1 MRPDPATTVIGAE
14 ARHLLSTLIE
24 INNQITS
31 ILDLDELL
39 NKIAE
44 LTNQIVPYEIF
55 AIFLL
60 DDEKQ
65 ELYLR
70 FAIGHPAH
78 VVRDLRIKV
87 GEGVTGT
94 AVMDRTTV
102 VVDDVRQYPRY
113 IEAVER
119 ARSELAVPLISQ
131 NRVVGVLD
139 IESPELGYFR
149 EDQVRLLN
157 LLASQIAI
165 AIENARVYESE
176 RRNREMLALL
186 YNVSLEMSS
195 TLEVEELVRK
205 IAAAVKQQIDYH
217 TFSIFLLDEK
227 QALLRPQFVIRSN
240 ERENQKLVLPLGTG
254 LIGTA
259 AKLNMPL
266 RIADVMQDARY
277 LNVHTETRSELV
289 VPLTSKGRV
298 VGVVDLESTQPN
310 YFTEYHQRFL
320 MTLASRIASS
330 LVNAELY
337 ARVAENESRLGR
349 EMKIARE
356 IQRQLMPDEV
366 PSIPPLRMAVLFKP
380 VAQLGGDLYDW
391 IAFDDGR
398 MAIVIGD
405 VAGKGAPAA
414 LYGALSSGVIRTR
427 AGRKYP
433 PGQMLELV
441 NKTLYQRPIE
451 GQYVAVTYAIYD
463 PKSKTVTL
471 ANSGLPYPLLLRA
484 GQPTFLDIGGIPL
497 GLFPD
502 SKYEETALDLQ
513 SGDILVFYSD
523 GVVEMRNEAGEEFGL
538 RRLAETVRNNH
549 EKTPEDIVKAVTAA
563 LAEFIGRVRPQDD
576 RTMIVV
582 KMGDGEI

>member
-1 MRPDPATTVIGAE
+1 MRPDPAATVVTTE
-14 ARHLLSTLIE
+14 ARRLLSTLIE

-39 NKIAE
+39 KKIAE

-55 AIFLL
+55 AIFLV

-65 ELYLR
+65 ELFLR
-70 FAIGHPAH
+70 FAIGHRPD
-78 VVRDLRIKV
+78 VVKNLRIKV
-87 GEGVTGT
+87 GDGVTGT
-94 AVMDRTTV
+94 AAMERTTV
-102 VVDDVRQYPRY
+102 VVDDVRKYPRY
-113 IEAVER
+113 IEAVQS
-119 ARSELAVPLISQ
+119 ARSELAVPLINQ

-139 IESPELGYFR
+139 IESPEPGYFR
-149 EDQVRLLN
+149 EDQVTLLN

-176 RRNREMLALL
+176 RRNREFLSLL
-186 YNVSLEMSS
+186 YNISLEMSA
-195 TLEVEELVRK
+195 TLEVDDLVRK
-205 IAAAVKQQIDYH
+205 IAAAVKQTIDYH

-227 QALLRPQFVIRSN
+227 QGLLRPQFVIRSN
-240 ERENQKLVLPLGTG
+240 EREIQKLVLPLGTG

-259 AKLNMPL
+259 AKMNIPL
-266 RIADVMQDARY
+266 RIDDVTQDPRY

-289 VPLTSKGRV
+289 VPLASKGRV
-298 VGVVDLESTQPN
+298 VGAVDLESTQVG

-330 LVNAELY
+330 LVNAELHT
-337 ARVAENESRLGR
+337 RVAENERRLER

-356 IQRQLMPDEV
+356 IQRQLMPDEF
-366 PSIPPLRMAVLFKP
+366 PSLPPLQMAVLFKP

-391 IAFDDGR
+391 ISFDDGR
-398 MAIVIGD
+398 LAIVIGD

-451 GQYVAVTYAIYD
+451 GQYVAVTYAIYE
-463 PKSKTVTL
+463 PKTRTIAM
-471 ANSGLPYPLLLRA
+471 ANSGLPYPLLVRA

-502 SKYEETALDLQ
+502 SRYEETELQ
-513 SGDILVFYSD
+513 LQTGDVLVFYSD
-523 GVVEMRNEAGEEFGL
+523 GVVEMRNDAGDEFGL
-538 RRLAETVRNNH
+538 KRLADAVRNNH
-549 EKTPEDIVKAVTAA
+549 EKTCDEIVKAVSAA
-563 LAEFIGRVRPQDD
+563 LAEFIGRVRPSDD

-582 KMGDGEI
+582 KMGAGEF

>member
-1 MRPDPATTVIGAE
+1 MRPDPATAE
-14 ARHLLSTLIE
+14 AGGDARQLLSTLIE
-24 INNQITS
+24 INHEITS

-44 LTNQIVPYEIF
+44 LTNRIVPYEIF
-55 AIFLL
+55 AIFLV
-60 DDEKQ
+60 DDEKE

-70 FAIGHPAH
+70 FAIGHPPELLKH
-78 VVRDLRIKV
+78 LRIKL
-87 GEGVTGT
+87 GDGITGT
-94 AVMDRTTV
+94 AAMERTTV
-102 VVDDVRQYPRY
+102 VVDDVRKYPNY
-113 IEAVER
+113 IEAVKS
-119 ARSELAVPLISQ
+119 ARSELAVPLVSR

-149 EDQVRLLN
+149 EDQVKLLN

-176 RRNREMLALL
+176 RRNRELLALL
-186 YNVSLEMSS
+186 YDISLEMGS
-195 TLEVEELVRK
+195 TLEVDELVHK
-205 IAAAVKQQIDYH
+205 IAAAVKQKINYQ

-227 QALLRPQFVIRSN
+227 QGLLRPKFVIRSN

-259 AKLNMPL
+259 AKLNVPL
-266 RIADVMQDARY
+266 RIADVTKDSRY
-277 LNVHTETRSELV
+277 LNVHAETRSELV
-289 VPLTSKGRV
+289 VPLASKGRV
-298 VGVVDLESTQPN
+298 VGVVDLESTEVG
-310 YFTEYHQRFL
+310 YFTEYHERFL
-320 MTLASRIASS
+320 MTLASRMASA

-356 IQRQLMPDEV
+356 IQHQLMPDEV
-366 PSIPPLRMAVLFKP
+366 PSIPPLEMAVLFKP

-391 IAFDDGR
+391 ITFDDSR
-398 MAIVIGD
+398 LAIVIGD

-463 PKSKTVTL
+463 PTTRSISL
-471 ANSGLPYPLLLRA
+471 SNSGLPYPLLVRA
-484 GQPTFLDIGGIPL
+484 GQPTFLDLGGIPL

-502 SKYEETALDLQ
+502 SHYEETALQLL

-523 GVVEMRNEAGEEFGL
+523 GVVEMRNDVGEEFGL
-538 RRLAETVRNNH
+538 KRLADTVGANH
-549 EKTPEDIVKAVTAA
+549 EKNPQEIVKAVSAA
-563 LAEFIGRVRPQDD
+563 LADFIGRVRPQDD
-576 RTMIVV
+576 RTMVVV
-582 KMGDGEI
+582 KMGQ

>member
-1 MRPDPATTVIGAE
+1 MRPDPATAE
-14 ARHLLSTLIE
+14 AGSDARQLLSTLIE
-24 INNQITS
+24 INHEITS

-44 LTNQIVPYEIF
+44 LTNRIVPYEIF
-55 AIFLL
+55 AIFLV
-60 DDEKQ
+60 DDEKE

-70 FAIGHPAH
+70 FAIGHPPELVKH
-78 VVRDLRIKV
+78 LRIKL
-87 GEGVTGT
+87 GDGITGT
-94 AVMDRTTV
+94 AAMERTTV
-102 VVDDVRQYPRY
+102 VVDDVRKYPNY
-113 IEAVER
+113 IEAVKS
-119 ARSELAVPLISQ
+119 ARSELAVPLVSR

-149 EDQVRLLN
+149 EDQVKLLN

-176 RRNREMLALL
+176 RRNRELLALL
-186 YNVSLEMSS
+186 YDISLEMGS
-195 TLEVEELVRK
+195 TLEVDELVHK
-205 IAAAVKQQIDYH
+205 IAAAVKQKINYQ

-227 QALLRPQFVIRSN
+227 QGLLRPKFVIRSN

-259 AKLNMPL
+259 AKLNLPL
-266 RIADVMQDARY
+266 RIADVTKDSRY

-289 VPLTSKGRV
+289 VPLASKGRV
-298 VGVVDLESTQPN
+298 VGVVDLESTEVG
-310 YFTEYHQRFL
+310 YFTEYHERFL
-320 MTLASRIASS
+320 MTLASRMASA

-356 IQRQLMPDEV
+356 IQHQLMPDEV
-366 PSIPPLRMAVLFKP
+366 PSIPPLEMAVLFKP

-398 MAIVIGD
+398 LAIVIGD

-463 PKSKTVTL
+463 PTTRSISL
-471 ANSGLPYPLLLRA
+471 SNSGLPYPLLVRA
-484 GQPTFLDIGGIPL
+484 GQPTFLDLGGIPL
-497 GLFPD
+497 GLFPE
-502 SKYEETALDLQ
+502 SHYEETALQLL

-523 GVVEMRNEAGEEFGL
+523 GVVEMRNDAGEEFGL
-538 RRLAETVRNNH
+538 KRLADTVGANH
-549 EKTPEDIVKAVTAA
+549 EKNPQEIVKAVSAA
-563 LAEFIGRVRPQDD
+563 LADFIGRVRPQDD
-576 RTMIVV
+576 RTMVVV
-582 KMGDGEI
+582 KMGQ

>member
-1 MRPDPATTVIGAE
+1 MRPDPATAE
-14 ARHLLSTLIE
+14 AGSDARQLLSTLIE
-24 INNQITS
+24 INHEITS

-65 ELYLR
+65 ELFLR
-70 FAIGHPAH
+70 FAIGHPP
-78 VVRDLRIKV
+78 
-87 GEGVTGT
+87 
-94 AVMDRTTV
+94 
-102 VVDDVRQYPRY
+102 DDVRKYPRY
-113 IEAVER
+113 IEAVKR
-119 ARSELAVPLISQ
+119 ARSELAVPLVSQ

-139 IESPELGYFR
+139 IESPEPGYFR
-149 EDQVRLLN
+149 DEQVKLLN

-176 RRNREMLALL
+176 RRNRELLALL
-186 YNVSLEMSS
+186 YDISLEMGS
-195 TLEVEELVRK
+195 TLEIDELVHK
-205 IAAAVKQQIDYH
+205 IAAAVKQKINYH

-227 QALLRPQFVIRSN
+227 QGLLRPRFVIRSN

-259 AKLNMPL
+259 AKLKMPL
-266 RIADVMQDARY
+266 RIADVTQDPRY

-298 VGVVDLESTQPN
+298 VGVVDLESTQVG
-310 YFTEYHQRFL
+310 YFTEYHERFL
-320 MTLASRIASS
+320 MTLASRMASS
-330 LVNAELY
+330 LVNAELHT
-337 ARVAENESRLGR
+337 RVAENEERLGR
-349 EMKIARE
+349 VMKIARE
-356 IQRQLMPDEV
+356 IQLQLMPDEV
-366 PSIPPLRMAVLFKP
+366 PSIPPLQMAVLFKP

-391 IAFDDGR
+391 IPFDDGR
-398 MAIVIGD
+398 LAIVIGD

-451 GQYVAVTYAIYD
+451 GQYVAVTYAVYD
-463 PKSKTVTL
+463 PKTRTIKL
-471 ANSGLPYPLLLRA
+471 ANSGLPYPLLVRA
-484 GQPTFLDIGGIPL
+484 GQPTFLDVVGVPL
-497 GLFPD
+497 GLFQD
-502 SKYEETALDLQ
+502 ST
-513 SGDILVFYSD
+513 
-523 GVVEMRNEAGEEFGL
+523 
-538 RRLAETVRNNH
+538 
-549 EKTPEDIVKAVTAA
+549 
-563 LAEFIGRVRPQDD
+563 
-576 RTMIVV
+576 
-582 KMGDGEI
+582 

>member
-1 MRPDPATTVIGAE
+1 MKSESAAAFNTE
-14 ARHLLSTLIE
+14 ANRLLSTLIE
-24 INNQITS
+24 INHEITS

-39 NKIAE
+39 KKIAE
-44 LTNQIVPYEIF
+44 LTNRIVPYEIF

-60 DDEKQ
+60 DDEGQ

-70 FAIGHPAH
+70 FSIGHAPE
-78 VVRDLRIKV
+78 VVKNLRIKL

-94 AVMDRTTV
+94 AAMERTTV
-102 VVDDVRQYPRY
+102 VVDDVLKYPRY
-113 IEAVER
+113 IDVVKH

-139 IESPELGYFR
+139 IESPEPGYFR
-149 EDQVRLLN
+149 EEQVKLLN

-176 RRNREMLALL
+176 RRNRELLALL
-186 YNVSLEMSS
+186 YDISLEVSS
-195 TLEVEELVRK
+195 TLELDELVRK
-205 IAAAVKQQIDYH
+205 IAAAVKQKIDYQ
-217 TFSIFLLDEK
+217 TFSIFLLDDK
-227 QALLRPQFVIRSN
+227 QGLLRPRFVIRSN
-240 ERENQKLVLPLGTG
+240 EMENQKLVLPLGTG

-259 AKLNMPL
+259 AKMNAPL
-266 RIADVMQDARY
+266 RIADVMQDPRY

-289 VPLTSKGRV
+289 VPLASKGRV
-298 VGVVDLESTQPN
+298 VGVVDLESTQPG

-337 ARVAENESRLGR
+337 AQVAENESRLGR

-356 IQRQLMPDEV
+356 IQRQLMPDEF
-366 PSIPPLRMAVLFKP
+366 PTIPPLQMAVLFKP

-391 IAFDDGR
+391 IAYDDGR
-398 MAIVIGD
+398 LAIVIGD

-463 PKSKTVTL
+463 PKTKTIAL
-471 ANSGLPYPLLLRA
+471 ANSGLPYPLLVRA
-484 GQPTFLDIGGIPL
+484 GQPSFLDIGGVPL

-502 SKYEETALDLQ
+502 TRYEETSLQLQ
-513 SGDILVFYSD
+513 SGDVLVFYSD
-523 GVVEMRNEAGEEFGL
+523 GVIEMRNDSGEEFGL
-538 RRLAETVRNNH
+538 KRLSESVCTSH
-549 EKTPEDIVKAVTAA
+549 EKTPEEIVKVVSAS
-563 LAEFIGRVRPQDD
+563 LADFIGRVRPQDD
-576 RTMIVV
+576 RTMIVAR
-582 KMGDGEI
+582 MGES